1 MERFTITRT
10 ETATAETVKYRT
22 VSLTALAGKH
32 FTEATG
38 TLEFAADEASKTV
51 TVTETA
57 VGDIEALYRY
67 QTGTS
72 RKYRFEVLDNTGAS
86 QLAYRERSIE
96 YGSGYQIVLENLF
109 KNVSLTAFTDA
120 VTVDNVGYGTSPN
133 TYHSINIANYF
144 AATAPRWTQTGE
156 AAHEAWSIYI

>member
-10 ETATAETVKYRT
+10 ETATAESVKYRT
-22 VSLTALAGKH
+22 
-32 FTEATG
+32 
-38 TLEFAADEASKTV
+38 
-51 TVTETA
+51 
-57 VGDIEALYRY
+57 
-67 QTGTS
+67 
-72 RKYRFEVLDNTGAS
+72 
-86 QLAYRERSIE
+86 YRERSIE

>member
-1 MERFTITRT
+1 MERFTTMNLNRVLAAVLTIAALLTGQNAWADQSWSVTNDGNVFTITRT
-10 ETATAETVKYRT
+10 ETATAESVKYRT
-22 VSLTALAGKH
+22 
-32 FTEATG
+32 
-38 TLEFAADEASKTV
+38 
-51 TVTETA
+51 
-57 VGDIEALYRY
+57 
-67 QTGTS
+67 
-72 RKYRFEVLDNTGAS
+72 
-86 QLAYRERSIE
+86 YRERSIE

-120 VTVDNVGYGTSPN
+120 VTVDDVGYGTSPN